1 MINRSFVSF
10 IIIIIYLFFFF
21 FFFIFFGG
29 VGGVGGG
36 AGGTNSDKHS
46 LFPEYIHMFSS
57 CFSLLTLV
65 FSTRVLVE

>member
-1 MINRSFVSF
+1 M
-10 IIIIIYLFFFF
+10 
-21 FFFIFFGG
+21 
-29 VGGVGGG
+29 GGG

-57 CFSLLTLV
+57 SFSLLTLV